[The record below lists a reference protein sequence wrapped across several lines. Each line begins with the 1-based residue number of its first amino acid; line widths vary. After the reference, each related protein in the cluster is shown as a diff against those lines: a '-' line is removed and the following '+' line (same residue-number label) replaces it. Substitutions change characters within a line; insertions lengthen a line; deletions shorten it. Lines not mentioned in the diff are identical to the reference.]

1 MRKVFRAIKNF
12 RIRVFK
18 KLAEKINRWAS
29 STEENLLASMKA
41 ESDKLQKELIRI
53 ETARNEK
60 FKELTEHF
68 NGLHEDSEKEFM
80 KNNKEISTRYR
91 KLNLKVEEQLEAATA
106 LVTKLNDT
114 LEKAYVVVSQIRGLI
129 HERSLT
135 IQTIQRGTA
144 FLIADLKLLSDMD
157 TSLSEIKGTKEKIVR
172 SDIQKLVERNA
183 IHKQSYL
190 TQ

>member
-1 MRKVFRAIKNF
+1 MGKVFRGIKNF
-12 RIRVFK
+12 RLKVFK
-18 KLAEKINRWAS
+18 KLAEKISRWAS

-41 ESDKLQKELIRI
+41 ESEKLQKELLRI

-60 FKELTEHF
+60 LKGLIEHF
-68 NGLHEDSEKEFM
+68 DSLHEDSEKEFM

-135 IQTIQRGTA
+135 IQSIQRGTA
-144 FLIADLKLLSDMD
+144 FLISDLKLLSDMD
-157 TSLSEIKGTKEKIVR
+157 TTLSEIKGMKEKIVR
-172 SDIQKLVERNA
+172 GDIQKLIDRSTV
-183 IHKQSYL
+183 HKQAYL